1 MTEEEGGEGRG
12 KEEPEEGEEG
22 GVRRGKEQ
30 KGVKRRSLE
39 RDIVQEAVIKTIP
52 PQKMQKG
59 KMTVWGA
66 LQIAEKRKETKS
78 TGEKERLRRG
88 GKNTQ
93 KYYSK

>member
-22 GVRRGKEQ
+22 EVRRGKEQ

-59 KMTVWGA
+59 KMTV
-66 LQIAEKRKETKS
+66 
-78 TGEKERLRRG
+78 
-88 GKNTQ
+88 
-93 KYYSK
+93 